1 LKALSP
7 DINTIL
13 EKLSI
18 KESLRAEDLLP
29 DDYLALAEAILEIQ
43 DSVR

>member
-7 DINTIL
+7 DISIIL

-18 KESLRAEDLLP
+18 KESLRAEDLSP
-29 DDYLALAEAILEIQ
+29 DDYLALAEVILGTQ
-43 DSVR
+43 NPVK